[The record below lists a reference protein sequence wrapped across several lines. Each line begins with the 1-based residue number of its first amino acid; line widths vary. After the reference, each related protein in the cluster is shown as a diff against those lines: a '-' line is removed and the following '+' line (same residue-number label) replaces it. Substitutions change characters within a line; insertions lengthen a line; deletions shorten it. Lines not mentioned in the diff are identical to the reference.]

1 MSLIKYYA
9 IIAFFFLIV
18 IFVIEAFSFS
28 IKNLHQLYESIS
40 ILRFIYSILFFIT
53 EFELEI
59 NIILMGQPLEAV
71 ILRVMIYFSFTI
83 F

>member
-59 NIILMGQPLEAV
+59 NIILMGQPLGAV